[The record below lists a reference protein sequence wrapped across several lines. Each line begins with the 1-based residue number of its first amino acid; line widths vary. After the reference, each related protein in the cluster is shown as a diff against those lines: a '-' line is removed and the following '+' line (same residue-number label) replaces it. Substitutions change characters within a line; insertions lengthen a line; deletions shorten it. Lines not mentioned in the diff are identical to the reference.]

1 MPEGRLQGS
10 DSASKIMNKCFFYDF
25 EGVRLSK
32 GGTSEQL
39 CFRDLRSEK
48 DIRSI
53 GQKK

>member
-1 MPEGRLQGS
+1 
-10 DSASKIMNKCFFYDF
+10 MNKCFFMTSR
-25 EGVRLSK
+25 GVRLSK

-53 GQKK
+53 GKKKRRRIHFPANGEGC